1 MKINQTLF
9 DVLRERM
16 QAKGLAIPK
25 QRLQSLARA
34 AQSIPNNSVRLGA
47 AQSLV

>member
-1 MKINQTLF
+1 
-9 DVLRERM
+9 M

-34 AQSIPNNSVRLGA
+34 AQAIPNHGVRSGSVCWFGRLND
-47 AQSLV
+47 SFLFLR